1 MKKWILQNKLMFI
14 GAAVGAVAGFL
25 YWNYVGCLTNTCA
38 ITSDPTR
45 STLYFSLMGGLLFSS
60 FKNQK
65 KKEKNEMLDLGNEE
79 GINEPIK

>member
-1 MKKWILQNKLMFI
+1 MKKWIFQNKLMFI

-60 FKNQK
+60 FKSK
-65 KKEKNEMLDLGNEE
+65 KQKEKDVMLDLGNEE
-79 GINEPIK
+79 EINEPIK

>member
-1 MKKWILQNKLMFI
+1 MKKWIFQNKLMFI

-60 FKNQK
+60 FKN
-65 KKEKNEMLDLGNEE
+65 KKEKRDEVLEQANGE
-79 GINEPIK
+79 K

>member
-1 MKKWILQNKLMFI
+1 MKKWIFQNKLMFI

-60 FKNQK
+60 FKNK
-65 KKEKNEMLDLGNEE
+65 KIKEKDVRLDLGNEE
-79 GINEPIK
+79 EINEPIK

>member
-14 GAAVGAVAGFL
+14 GVALGAVAGFL

-65 KKEKNEMLDLGNEE
+65 KKDNDENFMNQVNESEATN
-79 GINEPIK
+79 NS

>member
-1 MKKWILQNKLMFI
+1 MKKWILQNKLMFM

-45 STLYFSLMGGLLFSS
+45 STLYFALMGGLLFSS
-60 FKNQK
+60 FKN
-65 KKEKNEMLDLGNEE
+65 KKEKRDEVLEQANGE
-79 GINEPIK
+79 K

>member
-1 MKKWILQNKLMFI
+1 MFI

-60 FKNQK
+60 FKSK
-65 KKEKNEMLDLGNEE
+65 KQKEKDVMLDLGNEE
-79 GINEPIK
+79 EINEPIK

>member
-14 GAAVGAVAGFL
+14 GIAVGAVAGFL

-45 STLYFSLMGGLLFSS
+45 STLYFSLMGGLLFGS
-60 FKNQK
+60 FKTQK
-65 KKEKNEMLDLGNEE
+65 KNQTDYMPDLSKEE
-79 GINEPIK
+79 GIINPIK

>member
-1 MKKWILQNKLMFI
+1 MKKWILQNKLMFM

-45 STLYFSLMGGLLFSS
+45 STLYFALMGGLLFSS
-60 FKNQK
+60 FKK
-65 KKEKNEMLDLGNEE
+65 KKEKRDEVLEQANGE
-79 GINEPIK
+79 K